1 MIRAQ
6 VDRGIRRPG
15 SASNAAMGERP
26 SAMTLLDEQRSRD
39 PHRGVGIATDP
50 APQPVAAPATHAP
63 TPRRRDRPIAATAE
77 HCPGFCARCNQ
88 PTPVRL
94 GAGPDDL
101 GALCRA
107 CRAAES
113 GDRSA
118 AGGSRRSAHR

>member
-1 MIRAQ
+1 M
-6 VDRGIRRPG
+6 
-15 SASNAAMGERP
+15 S
-26 SAMTLLDEQRSRD
+26 LLDEHRSRD

-50 APQPVAAPATHAP
+50 APQPVATRTP
-63 TPRRRDRPIAATAE
+63 TAHVPIPRRPERPVTAAAE

-88 PTPVRL
+88 PALVRL

-107 CRAAES
+107 CRAAET

-118 AGGSRRSAHR
+118 GETRRVAHR